1 MDSATKRITFE
12 TDIDDRHQAIQ
23 AINDRESVRD
33 MVRQIRKKSVIV
45 GASFMCLLILGSAW
59 LLTMLNIPL
68 ESPLYGVIL
77 ATVLIWGFMWGYRN
91 FALSGIAQRL
101 EELYTHMARTRCGPG
116 IDGEGYVEIGDES
129 LRMGDRH
136 IQAEYRWPCFYRIE
150 RCMTCAVFELI
161 DGRHLIIPMRAFEY
175 KMEPY
180 KSFIDELEQR
190 NHDAGGWDGIVAEYL
205 CDYKL
210 ACPKCRYELFQTKRA
225 LCPEC
230 GKPIT
235 PDDFRQDLVTK
246 LPRSEPVEF

>member
-23 AINDRESVRD
+23 VMNDRDSVRA
-33 MVRQIRKKSVIV
+33 MVRQFRKKSVIV
-45 GASFMCLLILGSAW
+45 GAGFLCLMVLGSAW
-59 LLTMLNIPL
+59 VLTMLSIPL
-68 ESPLYGVIL
+68 ASPLYGAIL
-77 ATVLIWGFMWGYRN
+77 ATVLIWGFMWGFRN
-91 FALSGIAQRL
+91 FALSGISQRL

-116 IDGEGYVEIGDES
+116 IDGEGYVEIEDEILKLGDK
-129 LRMGDRH
+129 H
-136 IQAEYRWPCFYRIE
+136 IKAEYRWPCFYRIE
-150 RCMTCAVFELI
+150 RCTTCAVFELI
-161 DGRHLIIPMRAFEY
+161 DGRSL
-175 KMEPY
+175 MEPY

-210 ACPKCRYELFQTKRA
+210 TCPKCKYELFRTKSA

-235 PDDFRQDLVTK
+235 PDDFRQDFVTK
-246 LPRSEPVEF
+246 VSKSEPAVSDRPTH